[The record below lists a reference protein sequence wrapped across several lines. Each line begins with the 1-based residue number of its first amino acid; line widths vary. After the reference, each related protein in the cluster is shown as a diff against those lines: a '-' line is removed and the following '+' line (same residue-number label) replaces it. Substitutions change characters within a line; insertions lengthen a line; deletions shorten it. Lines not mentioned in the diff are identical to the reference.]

1 MESKDDSICKNNDVE
16 IKRNLFKI
24 NRGTKKIFNIKNSD
38 ICFLSSK
45 KTLYHCLIVSK
56 LLDNNDIKF
65 ISNPNKVLWHIWRHP
80 VWIIQLLCWLVL
92 LLPLIA
98 GPITPLYHYLHYALW
113 GISYNLAKATLSLYS
128 GPCYK
133 LSALLET
140 NLNTRQQRAPALRS
154 GFLGHESVE
163 GPWLE
168 DVSGCSPLSGEEGL
182 CVSCRAMILHDTLM
196 VTINALIGQL
206 NRIKSNLPAQHAR
219 KI

>member
-1 MESKDDSICKNNDVE
+1 MAHLKTSCLNHSASLLVGAPAPSYCWPHYPI
-16 IKRNLFKI
+16 ISLPAL
-24 NRGTKKIFNIKNSD
+24 
-38 ICFLSSK
+38 CFMGDFLQFSTS
-45 KTLYHCLIVSK
+45 HS
-56 LLDNNDIKF
+56 
-65 ISNPNKVLWHIWRHP
+65 
-80 VWIIQLLCWLVL
+80 
-92 LLPLIA
+92 LPLC
-98 GPITPLYHYLHYALW
+98 
-113 GISYNLAKATLSLYS
+113 TLF
-128 GPCYK
+128 PCYK

-140 NLNTRQQRAPALRS
+140 NLNTRQQRVPALRS

>member
-1 MESKDDSICKNNDVE
+1 MAHLKTSCLNHSASLLVGAPGASVCWPHYPI
-16 IKRNLFKI
+16 ISLPAL
-24 NRGTKKIFNIKNSD
+24 
-38 ICFLSSK
+38 CFMGDFLQFSTS
-45 KTLYHCLIVSK
+45 HS
-56 LLDNNDIKF
+56 
-65 ISNPNKVLWHIWRHP
+65 
-80 VWIIQLLCWLVL
+80 
-92 LLPLIA
+92 
-98 GPITPLYHYLHYALW
+98 
-113 GISYNLAKATLSLYS
+113 LSLYS
-128 GPCYK
+128 MSHSYK

-140 NLNTRQQRAPALRS
+140 NPNTRQQRDPALRS

-168 DVSGCSPLSGEEGL
+168 DVSGCSLLSGWGGIV